1 MANFGS
7 DFGPFG
13 INLGHQ
19 TIFLQLLFLLGVK
32 ESSKLSSYAIYRKTN
47 EPYLRKRQK
56 KFEPN
61 FGLFGPNLGT
71 QNFFLHVLVL
81 LVVKCC
87 SKLSSYAI

>member
-19 TIFLQLLFLLGVK
+19 TIFLQVLFLLGVK

-47 EPYLRKRQK
+47 EPYLK
-56 KFEPN
+56 K
-61 FGLFGPNLGT
+61 
-71 QNFFLHVLVL
+71 
-81 LVVKCC
+81 
-87 SKLSSYAI
+87 